1 MMFFLDPNKSC
12 VGKAMK
18 LYDIKFNIKTDCII
32 TYIDKNEV
40 VLMYHDGQINEII
53 YKTLTKE
60 DLMFSDYKLEL
71 LY

>member
-1 MMFFLDPNKSC
+1 MMFFSDLNKSC

-18 LYDIKFNIKTDCII
+18 LYDIKFNLKTDCII

-40 VLMYHDGQINEII
+40 VLMYHDEQINKIT

-60 DLMFSDYKLEL
+60 DLRFSDYELEL